1 MQKNRNVLSQFFIK
15 QEKLHFGPKISTQ
28 NRIFALCYCNFM
40 KKVTK
45 TFQLGMIH
53 IWRPW
58 KLPNFQDHPP
68 PLSIYVQISSNPLTL
83 DVQFQTNLPSPNDK
97 QSWSPIYML
106 SNPSFR
112 SAFVF
117 SINSLILPGFSL
129 TSFNCAEASLSAF
142 SWLYTLVCVV
152 VKKFRKCLLF
162 IITLFFIRT
171 KALILV
177 KISGTS

>member
-1 MQKNRNVLSQFFIK
+1 MTSMEITEF
-15 QEKLHFGPKISTQ
+15 S
-28 NRIFALCYCNFM
+28 
-40 KKVTK
+40 
-45 TFQLGMIH
+45 
-53 IWRPW
+53 RP
-58 KLPNFQDHPP
+58 PT

-83 DVQFQTNLPSPNDK
+83 DVQFQMNLPSPNDK

-106 SNPSFR
+106 SDPSFR

-152 VKKFRKCLLF
+152 VKKIHEMSFVYNY
-162 IITLFFIRT
+162 TLFYKNKSLDLGKNFRNKLKTKPGVLSHRT
-171 KALILV
+171 
-177 KISGTS
+177 